1 MRIGNMLRML
11 PESVFESTAHVN
23 KILLEQPLVSS
34 STAQEQLDASLRNPQ
49 NIHYEHERPQQESP
63 INAHLTITFEISTQI
78 KKSFKANRKMEKLLV
93 KSADE
98 FRRLEYDLDFLFN
111 DLDCL
116 CLFLCDLLSDQTMPS
131 APRVHY
137 TRLTPGGQQHRQ
149 CILVRWIS
157 HTILNGDGQVME
169 VSIHYH
175 FSNCRTSRQ
184 LR

>member
-1 MRIGNMLRML
+1 MRIGDLLRML
-11 PESVFESTAHVN
+11 PQSVFESTAHLN
-23 KILLEQPLVSS
+23 KMSLDKAFLSS
-34 STAQEQLDASLRNPQ
+34 CTVQEQLNTRFGNHQ
-49 NIHYEHERPQQESP
+49 NIHVHEQLQQESP
-63 INAHLTITFEISTQI
+63 SIAHLTITFEVSTQI
-78 KKSFKANRKMEKLLV
+78 KKGIKANRTMEELLF
-93 KSADE
+93 KNAEE

-137 TRLTPGGQQHRQ
+137 TRLKPGGQQHRQ

-184 LR
+184 LL